1 MPFSLCASRELRE
14 GSGYEGSVVVLGT
27 LFHPSCCTCWSSN
40 SQTARYNNN
49 CVQLVCRPLQANTR
63 SHKTRGSLSHLS
75 ASHASHSHVPVLPR
89 GGTAVIELSGVI
101 ARGCARDVQDQE
113 GTNSAA
119 VADAKT
125 SRAAA
130 SVPADLSAA
139 GAVPISFRDSLTL
152 LLHAFAVP
160 AGCMTVNRQD
170 LPAAVGSGGQEKSP
184 GQHGRLSRG
193 VWGWGLA
200 PSWAGQGYGPQG
212 SCKV

>member
-14 GSGYEGSVVVLGT
+14 GSGYEGSVAVLGPS
-27 LFHPSCCTCWSSN
+27 FHPSCCWSSN
-40 SQTARYNNN
+40 SQTARYNN

-75 ASHASHSHVPVLPR
+75 ASHASHSHVLVLPR
-89 GGTAVIELSGVI
+89 GGTAVIDPSSVI
-101 ARGCARDVQDQE
+101 ARGCARDVQDQV

-119 VADAKT
+119 VPDAST

-160 AGCMTVNRQD
+160 AGCMT
-170 LPAAVGSGGQEKSP
+170 
-184 GQHGRLSRG
+184 
-193 VWGWGLA
+193 
-200 PSWAGQGYGPQG
+200 
-212 SCKV
+212 

>member
-14 GSGYEGSVVVLGT
+14 GSGYEGSVAVLAPS
-27 LFHPSCCTCWSSN
+27 FHPSCCWSSN
-40 SQTARYNNN
+40 SQTARYKN

-89 GGTAVIELSGVI
+89 GGTAVIDPSSVI

-119 VADAKT
+119 VPDAKT
-125 SRAAA
+125 SRAAF
-130 SVPADLSAA
+130 VPADLSAA

-160 AGCMTVNRQD
+160 AGCMT
-170 LPAAVGSGGQEKSP
+170 
-184 GQHGRLSRG
+184 
-193 VWGWGLA
+193 
-200 PSWAGQGYGPQG
+200 
-212 SCKV
+212 